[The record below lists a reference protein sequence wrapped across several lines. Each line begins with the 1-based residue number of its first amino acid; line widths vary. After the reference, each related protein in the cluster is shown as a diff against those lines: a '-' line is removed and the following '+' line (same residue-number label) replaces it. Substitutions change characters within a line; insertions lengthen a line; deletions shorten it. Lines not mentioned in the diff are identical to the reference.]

1 MRGKGLII
9 KQQLFP
15 ESYSKVNNL
24 LTGLKIPQIYYITL
38 KGLKIFNAGCNPAL
52 KYETVRFLACI
63 RQMADHDK
71 KILW

>member
-24 LTGLKIPQIYYITL
+24 LTGLSYTTNILHNP
-38 KGLKIFNAGCNPAL
+38 KGVKDF
-52 KYETVRFLACI
+52 
-63 RQMADHDK
+63 
-71 KILW
+71 